1 MSEANRAVVQ
11 KFYTAGHNRDIH
23 EIIECLADDV
33 VVVEPER
40 HPLAGTYKGRDEALR
55 VIGQL
60 AAVVGFVGIDVHEII
75 VDGPQRAVVLLDLI
89 CTNQRTGKGFRM
101 PIAEFLL
108 VEEGKITE
116 IRPFWYDTAK
126 LDELLR

>member
-1 MSEANRAVVQ
+1 
-11 KFYTAGHNRDIH
+11 
-23 EIIECLADDV
+23 
-33 VVVEPER
+33 
-40 HPLAGTYKGRDEALR
+40 
-55 VIGQL
+55 
-60 AAVVGFVGIDVHEII
+60 
-75 VDGPQRAVVLLDLI
+75 
-89 CTNQRTGKGFRM
+89 M